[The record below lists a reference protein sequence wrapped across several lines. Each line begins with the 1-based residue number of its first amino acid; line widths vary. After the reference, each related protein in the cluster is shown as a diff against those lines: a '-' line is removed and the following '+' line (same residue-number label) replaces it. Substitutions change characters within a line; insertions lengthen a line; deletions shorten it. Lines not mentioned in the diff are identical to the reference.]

1 MVLHQFFA
9 QSEVYNRMTSRK
21 IPLSMTEK
29 NQRMFVSGPRHSGQT
44 SLLLQF
50 AFNIAKETS
59 GTVVFLCRRQN
70 FENNA
75 LFLSQD
81 IDPSSSI
88 FERIQMKYI
97 EDDEGLRKYFAAFH
111 LHKEIPRAVI
121 IHDFCDF
128 FDERACEEKYGQSR
142 GRDLASVRS
151 LALCCDAID
160 YANTKLPAEEP
171 CKFLVSD
178 TNAGDTPRLLYIY
191 QRWLTHI
198 LTIKAH
204 DGFTFTLQ
212 GINTPN
218 RKTLDGFA
226 KYTIA
231 LQYLTLEELNCGLS

>member
-29 NQRMFVSGPRHSGQT
+29 NQRMFVSGPPHR
-44 SLLLQF
+44 
-50 AFNIAKETS
+50 
-59 GTVVFLCRRQN
+59 
-70 FENNA
+70 
-75 LFLSQD
+75 
-81 IDPSSSI
+81 
-88 FERIQMKYI
+88 YI